1 MNQEKQTCLPSS
13 VLLFLLTGVVGLQ
26 KVFYIYQHLSSF
38 PDCHEHVL
46 IRMWATEGV
55 RTQQQLDWCGIHILG
70 RYLDLHQKSVA
81 FASCTVSFS
90 HNLLFSNKL
99 YLWFYI
105 FLSKIGLLDNQS
117 FSFLIFFLPHI
128 ILEWLPTFLMTFL
141 FLYPTRSSVVSL
153 VTHRTFSW
161 SSSRSLSVFSKGL
174 KALPRSLISNSVAM

>member
-105 FLSKIGLLDNQS
+105 FLSKIGLFFFN
-117 FSFLIFFLPHI
+117 FLLTSHNTGVASDI
-128 ILEWLPTFLMTFL
+128 LMTFL

-153 VTHRTFSW
+153 VTHTTFSW
-161 SSSRSLSVFSKGL
+161 SSSRSLAVFNKGL
-174 KALPRSLISNSVAM
+174 KALPRNQISNSVAM